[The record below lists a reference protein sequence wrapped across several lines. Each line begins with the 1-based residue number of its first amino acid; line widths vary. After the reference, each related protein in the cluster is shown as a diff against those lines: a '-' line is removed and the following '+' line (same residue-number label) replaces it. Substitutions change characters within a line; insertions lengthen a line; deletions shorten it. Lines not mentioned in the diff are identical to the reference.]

1 MIAVERSQKVDR
13 DIENY
18 ALDVLSVCVG
28 ALIESYLDT
37 HPDDLDADE
46 RRATGDALRLVLI
59 ERLVGD
65 LAGTHEFVVIKR

>member
-1 MIAVERSQKVDR
+1 MIAVERPQKVER

-18 ALDVLSVCVG
+18 ALDVVAVCVD
-28 ALIESYLDT
+28 ALLESYLDN

-46 RRATGDALRLVLI
+46 RRATADALRLVLV

-65 LAGTHEFVVIKR
+65 IDGTHEFIIVKR